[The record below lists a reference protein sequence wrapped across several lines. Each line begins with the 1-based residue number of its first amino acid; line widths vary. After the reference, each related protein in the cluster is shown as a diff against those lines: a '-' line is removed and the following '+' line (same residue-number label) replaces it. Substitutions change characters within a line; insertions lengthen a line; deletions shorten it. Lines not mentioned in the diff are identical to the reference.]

1 MEQVIAG
8 DIHRMTEVQ
17 QRMEYGHGFVP
28 GHVDFI
34 EDPEAAF
41 YRALVHGTGAEFHF
55 SVFKGI
61 GSQHPGGIH
70 IDVEGHVPHG
80 PSEHRRQVFRQHV
93 LPGGLGAG
101 QQQVLPAQQGGNG
114 LFPHVFAII
123 MEVRDGDPGLEFRRR
138 GEFFP
143 IGLQSPEQ
151 VRIDMFTL

>member
-1 MEQVIAG
+1 MASFRAMLISSKTPKPPFTAHWYTG
-8 DIHRMTEVQ
+8 
-17 QRMEYGHGFVP
+17 P
-28 GHVDFI
+28 GRI
-34 EDPEAAF
+34 PLL
-41 YRALVHGTGAEFHF
+41 R
-55 SVFKGI
+55 FKGI